1 MIISIILFL
10 LTIFSQWF
18 VYRPRR
24 AKKNHQKQF
33 GLYGKFRKEKR
44 GIGTFNL
51 IMCSTILVVSSIFSL
66 NEPLSLQVALFLV
79 SGLLLFDS
87 IVEWRRWR
95 KHPYFALSQ
104 LVDLTNEAN
113 FFKLYPEGARANRY
127 IIARHTSLSTLQDL
141 KAIAIYNQ
149 KLSEIVKLSQL
160 IDHVNPTEL
169 ESAESYIQK
178 EAEKAIEQLRNE
190 IRYQQNQWL
199 KMHTDKNKEKKVDK
213 DTEGSPIYTLKT
225 HLQKQGRLLEEEEK
239 PKEKPKGSPEAQL
252 IGVNELERIIF
263 DSEVPEDVRSFA
275 VKTLNELKESKENQM
290 KEQEEEWKR
299 MDSISVIEAVR
310 KTHGLEGENSY
321 EKDEDGWE

>member
-1 MIISIILFL
+1 MLTYSIML
-10 LTIFSQWF
+10 LMVAGLSQQLA
-18 VYRPRR
+18 YEPRR
-24 AKKNHQKQF
+24 MKQRHQKQF
-33 GLYGKFRKEKR
+33 GLERKFRKEKR
-44 GIGTFNL
+44 GIGVFNL
-51 IMCSTILVVSSIFSL
+51 IVGTLILLSSVLLL
-66 NEPLSLQVALFLV
+66 NESLRLPVAITFI

-87 IVEWRRWR
+87 AVEWRTWR

-160 IDHVNPTEL
+160 IDQVNPTEL

-178 EAEKAIEQLRNE
+178 EAEKAMEQLRNE

-199 KMHTDKNKEKKVDK
+199 KTHVDENKKKIIDE
-213 DTEGSPIYTLKT
+213 DTQGSPIETLKT
-225 HLQKQGRLLEEEEK
+225 HLQKQGRLLEEEK

-275 VKTLNELKESKENQM
+275 VKTLNELQESKENEM

-310 KTHGLEGENSY
+310 KTHGLEGRNSY
-321 EKDEDGWE
+321 EKDEDGCE